1 MPGAK
6 YHAALFR
13 GHHRMTPSRT
23 RNYAASVRQR
33 LLNYARSSGQDFI
46 FVVRTFAMER
56 LLFRLS
62 RSPYVDIF
70 VLKGALLFKLWTG
83 DLYRQTRDIDV
94 LAFKSQTTG
103 SLKAIFK
110 DISQIQF
117 DDDGL
122 IYLSDTVYVNEIR
135 EEQQYGGF
143 RVTLT
148 AMLGAAKIHL
158 QVDCAFGDA
167 ITPDPVVRDFP
178 TLLDLP
184 APQILTYPK
193 ETAVAEK
200 FEAIVRLGVAN
211 SRMKDFYDLWALA
224 NDFPF
229 SGQIIVS
236 AIQNTFKRR
245 KTALP
250 IGTPVAFQA
259 SFSQNSLKQTQWQ
272 AFIRKTRFVKVE
284 KNFEKTIDFVRSF
297 LLPPIDY
304 LAKSKSFEMIWP
316 AGGPWSDSMPPRIT

>member
-6 YHAALFR
+6 YHAALYR
-13 GHHRMTPSRT
+13 GYHRMTPSKS

-46 FVVRTFAMER
+46 FVLRTFAMER

-62 RSPYVDIF
+62 LSPYVDTF

-94 LAFKSQTTG
+94 LAFKSQTIG
-103 SLKAIFK
+103 SLKAIFQE
-110 DISQIQF
+110 ISQIQF

-122 IYLSDTVYVNEIR
+122 TYLSDTVNVNEIR

-158 QVDCAFGDA
+158 QVDCGFGDA
-167 ITPDPVVRDFP
+167 ITPDPVVCDFP

-184 APQILTYPK
+184 APQIRTYPK
-193 ETAVAEK
+193 ETVVAEK

-224 NDFPF
+224 RDFPF
-229 SGQIIVS
+229 SGQIMVS

-245 KTALP
+245 QIALP
-250 IGTPVAFQA
+250 IGTPAAFQA
-259 SFSQNSLKQTQWQ
+259 SFSQNPLKQTQWQ
-272 AFIRKTRFVKVE
+272 AFIRKTRFIKVE
-284 KNFEKTIDFVRSF
+284 KDFGKTIDFVRSF
-297 LLPPIDY
+297 LLPPIDH